1 MNKSILRVLFFIFTL
16 MPLGCKESIDYQPGI
31 FFEGR
36 QLEIAKEIYE
46 GDEADLL
53 KKLPLISKEELNKPA
68 KAGMTLLFWAM
79 TASLGEN
86 ATPERL
92 HIISDLVRAGAD
104 PLQPQPDGPGS
115 PAELAMKSD
124 NGMWI
129 KAMLDGGLSPNARE
143 KRHNEAIIFKSIW
156 AKNTDSL
163 KVLIDYGADINIR
176 DSLENTVL
184 ISALDAHS
192 YDHVILLLENGAD
205 SSIRGSSGWSMS
217 NQLQRYFDRGI
228 SDNEERNKLEKIK
241 NLLIQHG
248 GQWPPSPVKK

>member
-1 MNKSILRVLFFIFTL
+1 MSNSITKVVSIMVVFILF
-16 MPLGCKESIDYQPGI
+16 GCKKNMDYEPEN
-31 FFEGR
+31 FFEAR
-36 QLEIAKEIYE
+36 QLEIAKAIYE
-46 GDEADLL
+46 GDETDLL

-79 TASLGEN
+79 TASLGDN
-86 ATPERL
+86 ATPQRL

-163 KVLIDYGADINIR
+163 KVILDYGADINIR
-176 DSLENTVL
+176 DSLGETVL
-184 ISALDAHS
+184 IEALDAQS
-192 YDHVILLLENGAD
+192 YDHVILLLQRGAD
-205 SSIRGSSGWSMS
+205 SSIKGNLGWTMG
-217 NQLQRYFDRGI
+217 NQLQRDLDEGIGNSEDRK
-228 SDNEERNKLEKIK
+228 KLELIK
-241 NLLIQHG
+241 TLLIQNG
-248 GQWPPSPVKK
+248 GEWPP

>member
-16 MPLGCKESIDYQPGI
+16 MTLGCKESVDYQPGN

-163 KVLIDYGADINIR
+163 KVILDYGADINIR
-176 DSLENTVL
+176 DSLGETVL
-184 ISALDAHS
+184 IEALDAQS
-192 YDHVILLLENGAD
+192 YDHVILLLQRGAD
-205 SSIRGSSGWSMS
+205 SSIKGNLGWTMG
-217 NQLQRYFDRGI
+217 NQLQRDLDEGIGNSEDRK
-228 SDNEERNKLEKIK
+228 KLELIK
-241 NLLIQHG
+241 TLLIQNG
-248 GQWPPSPVKK
+248 GEWPP